1 MPRVGHVIL
10 PPRHSSRHHNNHNL
24 HTPLRCDFSGTY
36 RCCPCGE
43 KLSPAPAGRCKDIA
57 TGGDT
62 ARMTRQPFYAPL
74 RVCPPLWT
82 GCVCVL
88 LQCSGFVSH
97 FVFFMRLAFQ
107 ASFLHRCCFVRC
119 RVGESN
125 TIDIPRT
132 RRASQP
138 ARLGRQLP
146 NCTSARPRHL
156 GVQSTSMQC
165 GFNSHKPGARMT
177 LRS

>member
-1 MPRVGHVIL
+1 MPRVGHVIP

-24 HTPLRCDFSGTY
+24 HTPLRCDFSGIY

-82 GCVCVL
+82 GCVCAL

-107 ASFLHRCCFVRC
+107 SSFFRPLLFCTLSC
-119 RVGESN
+119 RGVKHNRHSTVTE
-125 TIDIPRT
+125 
-132 RRASQP
+132 SQP
-138 ARLGRQLP
+138 ASTIRTPAPKLHL
-146 NCTSARPRHL
+146 SAPETPR
-156 GVQSTSMQC
+156 GSIN
-165 GFNSHKPGARMT
+165 FNAVWFQQPQAR
-177 LRS
+177 RANDA